1 MILKTNN
8 ENRDLDS
15 NEEAVRLFPE
25 LKNIRRGEAVPEGL
39 QHLFETDEDISEYEG
54 HYYERKLTEQA
65 KEAAENE
72 KRKADIITEA
82 ERDKSE
88 VRTGDHAH
96 DLHTMADKLHEYANA
111 GK

>member
-1 MILKTNN
+1 MSIAGYIITGLVVAIIAIFGIGATYLNY
-8 ENRDLDS
+8 E
-15 NEEAVRLFPE
+15 
-25 LKNIRRGEAVPEGL
+25 RRK
-39 QHLFETDEDISEYEG
+39 
-54 HYYERKLTEQA
+54 YERKLTEQA

-88 VRTGDHAH
+88 VRTGNHDH
-96 DLHTMADKLHEYANA
+96 DLHTMADKLHEYANS

>member
-1 MILKTNN
+1 MSVTGYIITGLVVAIVAILGIGATYLN
-8 ENRDLDS
+8 
-15 NEEAVRLFPE
+15 
-25 LKNIRRGEAVPEGL
+25 
-39 QHLFETDEDISEYEG
+39 
-54 HYYERKLTEQA
+54 YERRKYEHKLTEQA

-96 DLHTMADKLHEYANA
+96 DLHTMADKLHKYANA

>member
-1 MILKTNN
+1 MSMAGYIITGLVVTIVAILGIGAIYLNY
-8 ENRDLDS
+8 E
-15 NEEAVRLFPE
+15 
-25 LKNIRRGEAVPEGL
+25 RRK
-39 QHLFETDEDISEYEG
+39 
-54 HYYERKLTEQA
+54 YERKLTEQE

-88 VRTGDHAH
+88 VRTGDHAR
-96 DLHTMADKLHEYANA
+96 DLHNMADKLHKYANA

>member
-1 MILKTNN
+1 MQIAGYIITGLVVAIIAILGAGATYLNY
-8 ENRDLDS
+8 E
-15 NEEAVRLFPE
+15 
-25 LKNIRRGEAVPEGL
+25 RRK
-39 QHLFETDEDISEYEG
+39 
-54 HYYERKLTEQA
+54 YERKLTEQA
-65 KEAAENE
+65 KETAENE

-82 ERDKSE
+82 EKNKSE

>member
-1 MILKTNN
+1 MSISGYIIMGLVVAIIAIFGIGATYLNY
-8 ENRDLDS
+8 E
-15 NEEAVRLFPE
+15 
-25 LKNIRRGEAVPEGL
+25 RRK
-39 QHLFETDEDISEYEG
+39 
-54 HYYERKLTEQA
+54 YERKLTEQA

-88 VRTGDHAH
+88 VRTGNHDH

>member
-1 MILKTNN
+1 MSIADYIITGLIVAIIAILMAGATYLNY
-8 ENRDLDS
+8 E
-15 NEEAVRLFPE
+15 
-25 LKNIRRGEAVPEGL
+25 RRK
-39 QHLFETDEDISEYEG
+39 
-54 HYYERKLTEQA
+54 YERKLTEQA

-82 ERDKSE
+82 EKDKSE
-88 VRTGDHAH
+88 VRTGDHDH

>member
-1 MILKTNN
+1 MSIAGYIIAGLASAIVTILGVGAAI
-8 ENRDLDS
+8 L
-15 NEEAVRLFPE
+15 
-25 LKNIRRGEAVPEGL
+25 NIERRN
-39 QHLFETDEDISEYEG
+39 
-54 HYYERKLTEQA
+54 YERKLTQQA

-88 VRTGDHAH
+88 VRTGDHEH

>member
-1 MILKTNN
+1 MSIAGYIIMGLVVVIVVILGAGATYLNY
-8 ENRDLDS
+8 E
-15 NEEAVRLFPE
+15 
-25 LKNIRRGEAVPEGL
+25 RRK
-39 QHLFETDEDISEYEG
+39 
-54 HYYERKLTEQA
+54 YERKLTAQA
-65 KEAAENE
+65 KETAENE

-82 ERDKSE
+82 EKDKSE

>member
-1 MILKTNN
+1 MSITGYIITGLIIAIVAILGGGATYLNY
-8 ENRDLDS
+8 E
-15 NEEAVRLFPE
+15 
-25 LKNIRRGEAVPEGL
+25 RRK
-39 QHLFETDEDISEYEG
+39 
-54 HYYERKLTEQA
+54 YERKLTEQK

-88 VRTGDHAH
+88 VRTGNHAH
-96 DLHTMADKLHEYANA
+96 DLRTMADKLHEYANA

>member
-1 MILKTNN
+1 MSITGYIITGLIVAIIAILGIGATYLNY
-8 ENRDLDS
+8 E
-15 NEEAVRLFPE
+15 
-25 LKNIRRGEAVPEGL
+25 RRK
-39 QHLFETDEDISEYEG
+39 
-54 HYYERKLTEQA
+54 YERKLTEQA

-88 VRTGDHAH
+88 VRTGNHAR